1 MAIGQNIWNRD
12 RLEKLGHAKLH
23 KQRGQ
28 GFISVWTAMKMKLQL
43 SVGEVRLHPIHSL
56 ITLWA
61 AKGRT
66 VLLISGYM
74 EPRTEPAEI
83 RASINVSH
91 MNNESLY
98 KYIYICFWEQNSSKE
113 KLIFI
118 ILSFSPPIFSWKRSG
133 WDCQGFPFCQF
144 WWLSLSNPHRTP
156 WAVTWA
162 Q

>member
-1 MAIGQNIWNRD
+1 MLNFINREGRD
-12 RLEKLGHAKLH
+12 LSLFEQLWKWSYNCQWEKW
-23 KQRGQ
+23 
-28 GFISVWTAMKMKLQL
+28 GFI
-43 SVGEVRLHPIHSL
+43 PFIHWL
-56 ITLWA
+56 LCEQPRA
-61 AKGRT
+61 RT

-74 EPRTEPAEI
+74 EPSTEPAEI

-98 KYIYICFWEQNSSKE
+98 KYIYVCFWEQNSSKE

-118 ILSFSPPIFSWKRSG
+118 ILSFSPPIFSWKCSA
-133 WDCQGFPFCQF
+133 WDCQEFPFCQF